1 MARAERNKF
10 TLKTAF
16 LERPPVKSYLWRTKG
31 ESLRSILANRFPWLV
46 LPPPTIG
53 RLRLTL
59 ANCRFVR
66 LKRRG
71 IGRIESPER
80 GTIVDRAGTL
90 TSVSKNE
97 SRFSRRRRN
106 MADDLDRWIQRG
118 VLGNP
123 VTLCRKLIQTFG
135 G

>member
-1 MARAERNKF
+1 MPFISQECTSDVSDWIGFRMALLHSGQSELPQERSGVARAERNKF

-59 ANCRFVR
+59 ANCRFVL

-71 IGRIESPER
+71 IGSIESPER
-80 GTIVDRAGTL
+80 GTIVDRCGY
-90 TSVSKNE
+90 VDQCE
-97 SRFSRRRRN
+97 
-106 MADDLDRWIQRG
+106 
-118 VLGNP
+118 
-123 VTLCRKLIQTFG
+123 
-135 G
+135 